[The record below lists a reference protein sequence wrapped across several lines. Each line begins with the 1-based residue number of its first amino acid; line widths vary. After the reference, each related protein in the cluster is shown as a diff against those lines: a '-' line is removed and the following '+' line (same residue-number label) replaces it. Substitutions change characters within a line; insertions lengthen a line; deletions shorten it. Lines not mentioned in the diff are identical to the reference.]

1 MNIDH
6 MLNAKKT
13 LQERIERMRRVQ
25 EAAKAE
31 AERLRKER
39 EKSETA
45 S

>member
-1 MNIDH
+1 

-39 EKSETA
+39 EKGETHP
-45 S
+45 

>member
-1 MNIDH
+1 

-13 LQERIERMRRVQ
+13 LQERIERMRKVQ

-39 EKSETA
+39 EKA
-45 S
+45 AK

>member
-1 MNIDH
+1 
-6 MLNAKKT
+6 MLNAKRT
-13 LQERIERMRRVQ
+13 LQERIKRMRKVQ

-39 EKSETA
+39 EKAETR